1 MKMERN
7 TATIDDPYKYERLL
21 ISELKKINNDRDFI
35 FGVLSFAGTEENFK
49 ICLDFIKQ
57 GIDVTEQNLQMLS
70 LDLDKEGPQA
80 DIDCRT
86 NELVKGFVKHIHK
99 IQFKRL

>member
-1 MKMERN
+1 M
-7 TATIDDPYKYERLL
+7 DDPYKYERLQ
-21 ISELKKINNDRDFI
+21 ISELKKKNNDRDFI
-35 FGVLSFAGTEENFK
+35 LGVLSDAKTEENFK

-80 DIDCRT
+80 YEKYWKEENT
-86 NELVKGFVKHIHK
+86 NQHDKS
-99 IQFKRL
+99 

>member
-7 TATIDDPYKYERLL
+7 TTTMDDPYKYERLL

-35 FGVLSFAGTEENFK
+35 LGVLSFAGTEENFK

-70 LDLDKEGPQA
+70 LDLDEEGPQA
-80 DIDCRT
+80 YEKYWKIENT
-86 NELVKGFVKHIHK
+86 NQHDES
-99 IQFKRL
+99 